1 MESLS
6 QKTSRSEHIELW
18 ETENRSGFI
27 ITVDDQ
33 PGQLSKVLSTMSK
46 YNINLTSI
54 HSKPPHIYSGRRTMN
69 FHIDFTG
76 CFNDENVK
84 KCAKEIKDTAAIA
97 LTELGTD
104 VVPWFPTKIQDF
116 DFIGKRILGEGDGI

>member
-1 MESLS
+1 
-6 QKTSRSEHIELW
+6 
-18 ETENRSGFI
+18 
-27 ITVDDQ
+27 
-33 PGQLSKVLSTMSK
+33 
-46 YNINLTSI
+46 
-54 HSKPPHIYSGRRTMN
+54 MN